1 MELDLGEVL
10 LGGRAARHR
19 ALDPT
24 QPLRAERVCRRRRI
38 GLQEE
43 EGRVVRFYLTL
54 ILTLSLK
61 PKPKPNPNPD
71 PDPNSSACRKKRVVS
86 YGDWRKEQRRVCCAP
101 G

>member
-54 ILTLSLK
+54 ILTLTLSLALSLSLSLSLSLTLTLSRW
-61 PKPKPNPNPD
+61 
-71 PDPNSSACRKKRVVS
+71 SSRSCPAGGKGRARTAC
-86 YGDWRKEQRRVCCAP
+86 
-101 G
+101 